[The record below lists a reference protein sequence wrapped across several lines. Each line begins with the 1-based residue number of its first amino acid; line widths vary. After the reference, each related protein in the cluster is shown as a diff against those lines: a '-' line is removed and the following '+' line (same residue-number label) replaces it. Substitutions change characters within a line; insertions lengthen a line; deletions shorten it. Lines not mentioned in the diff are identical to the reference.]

1 MATEDSDL
9 KYSKFSK
16 TSGNFPDELEQVS
29 SIAEELRDYMAT
41 ELVCSAIRDVHKL
54 NANSQQ
60 VQGLLE
66 EKLSELGFRSEKKDL
81 FRGCKVPSLRPDFY
95 RKVGK
100 SGILVE
106 IERGK
111 TIANNMDLLDIW
123 KCHLCAEADFLFL
136 VVPCERRNHKG
147 QVTKAFDRASKR
159 MATFFEPSKNYVN
172 VEAVYL
178 FGY

>member
-1 MATEDSDL
+1 MTDKSDV
-9 KYSKFSK
+9 KYNKFAK
-16 TSGNFPDELEQVS
+16 KRGNFPNELEQVS
-29 SIAEELRDYMAT
+29 SIAEQLRGYMAT
-41 ELVCSAIRDVHKL
+41 ELVCSRIRDVHKL
-54 NANSQQ
+54 NGSSQQ
-60 VQGLLE
+60 IQGLLE
-66 EKLSELGFRSEKKDL
+66 MKLSELDFKSEKKEL
-81 FRGCKVPSLRPDFY
+81 FTGCKVPSLRPDFY

-136 VVPCERRNHKG
+136 IVPCERRNHKG
-147 QVTKAFDRASKR
+147 QVTRAFDRASKR
-159 MATFFEPSKNYVN
+159 MATFFEPTKNYVN

>member
-1 MATEDSDL
+1 V
-9 KYSKFSK
+9 KYDKFSK
-16 TSGNFPDELEQVS
+16 ASGNFPDELEQVS
-29 SIAEELRDYMAT
+29 SIAEQLRDFMAT

-54 NANSQQ
+54 NGSSQQ

-66 EKLSELGFRSEKKDL
+66 EKLSELDFTSEKKGL
-81 FRGCKVPSLRPDFY
+81 FGGCKVPSLRPDFY

-111 TIANNMDLLDIW
+111 TIANNMDILDIW

-136 VVPCERRNHKG
+136 VVPCERTNHKG
-147 QVTKAFDRASKR
+147 QVTRTFDRASKR
-159 MATFFEPSKNYVN
+159 MAAFFEPSNYVN